1 MSEQEKKEEQD
12 NLRKNEQEQ
21 ISEAQKQEKQA
32 EPISEKAVKIQDAK
46 KLLREVDD
54 KVGRFIRRRGEDI
67 DKGRSK
73 NGNDW

>member
-12 NLRKNEQEQ
+12 NLRKMNKNKYPKLK
-21 ISEAQKQEKQA
+21 KQEKQA

-54 KVGRFIRRRGEDI
+54 KVDALLDVEGKILIREV
-67 DKGRSK
+67 
-73 NGNDW
+73 